1 MSNQSAVPVETIAPS
16 LVNASSLMV
25 ASVLQ
30 SIVFGLQCV
39 FDGLYGQVSWIGKET
54 WHLIIAVFVTIILV
68 FRSHNYVFGSRQLGS
83 LTLYRQSMVSF
94 QFCSHYIAVWWD
106 CTVQAAGSFWRFL
119 VNLAL
124 GVFGVTVAFFWCL
137 VSTPSKSEIDEAG
150 KKTKFEQDAA
160 DLIKCGD
167 KIRAGYHE
175 TSNNERKRLVEAFQT
190 IGQSSAPFSL
200 SGANGGMS
208 NIRHENVVPAAA
220 EPGQFVFVQ
229 PSTPFSV
236 CPASHSRPYYPPQHE
251 NVYFRGASANYA
263 AEPVPLRTSNA
274 PADII
279 GGASNVSGAQQVD
292 NKVLA
297 EQVASMMQEFKAF
310 KDAFGQRIPTA
321 TDTQREEGNQAID
334 NRKTTLASG
343 RRGTDKSD

>member
-30 SIVFGLQCV
+30 SIVFVVQCF
-39 FDGLYGQVSWIGKET
+39 FDGLYGQVSWIGNET
-54 WHLIIAVFVTIILV
+54 WHWIIAVFLTIILI

-106 CTVQAAGSFWRFL
+106 CTVQATGSFWKFL

-167 KIRAGYHE
+167 KIRAGHHE
-175 TSNNERKRLVEAFQT
+175 MSNNERKRLVEAFQT
-190 IGQSSAPFSL
+190 IGQSSAPFSF

-220 EPGQFVFVQ
+220 EHGQYVFVP
-229 PSTPFSV
+229 PSTHFPV
-236 CPASHSRPYYPPQHE
+236 CPASHSRLHYPPQHE
-251 NVYFRGASANYA
+251 TFYFRGGSANYA
-263 AEPVPLRTSNA
+263 AEPVPPRTSNV
-274 PADII
+274 PADIT

-292 NKVLA
+292 ILKMA
-297 EQVASMMQEFKAF
+297 ERMDEIMQEFKAF
-310 KDAFGQRIPTA
+310 KNAQGLRVPVAGDVPHENHDHLG
-321 TDTQREEGNQAID
+321 
-334 NRKTTLASG
+334 RKKKQV
-343 RRGTDKSD
+343 GTDSAGSSSE

>member
-30 SIVFGLQCV
+30 SIVFGLQYL
-39 FDGLYGQVSWIGKET
+39 FDGVYGQVSWVGKET
-54 WHLIIAVFVTIILV
+54 WHWIIAVFVTIILI

-106 CTVQAAGSFWRFL
+106 CTVQAMDSFWKFL

-124 GVFGVTVAFFWCL
+124 GAFGATVAFFWCL
-137 VSTPSKSEIDEAG
+137 VSKPSKSEIDEAG

-167 KIRAGYHE
+167 KIRVGYHE
-175 TSNNERKRLVEAFQT
+175 TSNNERKRLAEAYQT
-190 IGQSSAPFSL
+190 IGQSSAPFSF

-208 NIRHENVVPAAA
+208 NIRRENVVPAAA
-220 EPGQFVFVQ
+220 EPGHFVFVP
-229 PSTPFSV
+229 PSTPFPV
-236 CPASHSRPYYPPQHE
+236 CPPQHE
-251 NVYFRGASANYA
+251 SVYFRGASANYA
-263 AEPVPLRTSNA
+263 AEPVPPRTFNV
-274 PADII
+274 PADIT
-279 GGASNVSGAQQVD
+279 GGASNMSGAQQVD

-297 EQVASMMQEFKAF
+297 EQFASMMHEFKALR
-310 KDAFGQRIPTA
+310 DMVGQRIPTA
-321 TDTQREEGNQAID
+321 ADTQREDGNRATD
-334 NRKTTLASG
+334 NRKTSLATGASSS
-343 RRGTDKSD
+343 DKST